1 LRPRSLPALAVL
13 DTSTSMSTEEERIR
27 LDKWLWAA
35 RFFKTRS
42 IAARA
47 VDSGKVLVNGAR
59 VKPARALKVGDELGV
74 RTPSAEFTVIVEQLS
89 IRRGAA
95 TTAAQLFAETE
106 QSRRRREEAKQTRV
120 DSHSDTH
127 TRGRPTKRVRRM
139 IHRLRGEPL

>member
-89 IRRGAA
+89 VRRGSA

-106 QSRRRREEAKQTRV
+106 QSRRRREEVKQTRV

>member
-1 LRPRSLPALAVL
+1 
-13 DTSTSMSTEEERIR
+13 MSTEEERIR

-47 VDSGKVLVNGAR
+47 VDGGKVLVNGAR

-89 IRRGAA
+89 VRRGSA

-106 QSRRRREEAKQTRV
+106 QSRRRREEVKQTRV

>member
-1 LRPRSLPALAVL
+1 
-13 DTSTSMSTEEERIR
+13 MSTEEERIR

-89 IRRGAA
+89 VRRGSA

-106 QSRRRREEAKQTRV
+106 QSRRRREEVKQTRV